1 MEKPESTGLVRVGF
15 YNLALKLAIA
25 PLSFAFSLLVVK
37 YLSNPPYGLEVFGT
51 WQYIFT
57 LVIGYFT
64 IPADMFSLI
73 TSRYSSEGRPVGGL
87 LVINGISGL
96 VSSLIFLILI
106 PYFVYASHFDY
117 PFYFYLS
124 ISLILIYYLYRI
136 SNAMV
141 MGRTPK
147 KVGEIAAVFQVVRLS
162 SAIIMMF
169 IFNLSIAAVIL
180 AYDFGYLVQILL
192 NLLYIKSNLKLDFNL
207 ASVAIRKSLPVT
219 VYYLQNVIEAS
230 LVWVVVSITGNT
242 ITVSYFE
249 SAFVLANVITW
260 SQATQTGL
268 IKKLSETK
276 DPSVIETSLKLFS
289 LTSSLFMFIIFAEGK
304 DILFKLR
311 PDYVNSI
318 FALYV
323 ISFSNLIRGIY
334 SIFYQS
340 ILMKDETLSI
350 EGQGELKGELAKLTR
365 INLLLSI
372 IGVIISILLIEFLKS
387 YPYFIIAVF
396 MSMGLLINSFSMLFT
411 SYRSSRRLYNF
422 KVPREFFIPVLLS
435 FLGIPFSFLIGGK
448 SYLDILVYGVI
459 SIGIFSALNLINP
472 YFRQLGRNVIGFIK
486 SMK

>member
-1 MEKPESTGLVRVGF
+1 M
-15 YNLALKLAIA
+15 
-25 PLSFAFSLLVVK
+25 
-37 YLSNPPYGLEVFGT
+37 
-51 WQYIFT
+51 
-57 LVIGYFT
+57 
-64 IPADMFSLI
+64 
-73 TSRYSSEGRPVGGL
+73 
-87 LVINGISGL
+87 
-96 VSSLIFLILI
+96 
-106 PYFVYASHFDY
+106 
-117 PFYFYLS
+117 
-124 ISLILIYYLYRI
+124 
-136 SNAMV
+136 
-141 MGRTPK
+141 
-147 KVGEIAAVFQVVRLS
+147 
-162 SAIIMMF
+162 
-169 IFNLSIAAVIL
+169 
-180 AYDFGYLVQILL
+180 
-192 NLLYIKSNLKLDFNL
+192 
-207 ASVAIRKSLPVT
+207 
-219 VYYLQNVIEAS
+219 YYLQNVIEAS
-230 LVWVVVSITGNT
+230 LVWVVVSISGNT

-289 LTSSLFMFIIFAEGK
+289 LTSGLFMFIIFAEGK

-435 FLGIPFSFLIGGK
+435 FLGIPFSFLMEGK